1 MAGSYNHAVDKTT
14 GKLLNN
20 EQCVSMAAETG
31 GDAYETIEEMYGM
44 IWFLAHRIDVLGPH
58 PSTSAQTA
66 EIVEEARQSY
76 KDGLALSPGT
86 DGELPKENG
95 E

>member
-20 EQCVSMAAETG
+20 EQCVAMAAENG

-44 IWFLAHRIDVLGPH
+44 IWQLATWLEGASGGTREA
-58 PSTSAQTA
+58 AQS
-66 EIVEEARQSY
+66 VEDARQTY
-76 KDGLALSPGT
+76 QDGLAASPGT
-86 DGELPKENG
+86 DGELDPDDE
-95 E
+95 

>member
-20 EQCVSMAAETG
+20 QQCVSMAAENG

-44 IWFLAHRIDVLGPH
+44 IWWLAQVFPDP
-58 PSTSAQTA
+58 ANA
-66 EIVEEARQSY
+66 VEEARLHY
-76 KDGLALSPGT
+76 RDGLAASPGT
-86 DGELPKENG
+86 DGELDE
-95 E
+95 EDV

>member
-1 MAGSYNHAVDKTT
+1 MAGSYNHAVDKNT

-20 EQCVSMAAETG
+20 LQCVGMAAETG

-44 IWFLAHRIDVLGPH
+44 IWHLATDLERASGGTRKAADSI
-58 PSTSAQTA
+58 
-66 EIVEEARQSY
+66 EWARAHY
-76 KDGLALSPGT
+76 RDGLALSPGT
-86 DGELPKENG
+86 DGALEVE